1 MIYVFLFLMWLLTSN
16 DVHSWQEVTDILYP
30 NWKTNENLK
39 GFIAPPYGE
48 NDVATCENS
57 SEVQEIDILSL
68 RMPVPVPSEANLREY
83 QPISWIGDAISQDQ
97 PNVLEFM
104 LRHDLIIP
112 SVYKAKDS
120 LLAKE
125 LCTSGRDQYV
135 ALYLLYEP
143 IDFDVKFNMILWALR
158 SKKISII
165 PVSLWFLRYI
175 INRKMSGRC
184 IYPEYMKPDY
194 REPGFRFF

>member
-1 MIYVFLFLMWLLTSN
+1 MIYVFLFLMWLMTSN

-104 LRHDLIIP
+104 LRHDLILP
-112 SVYKAKDS
+112 SVYKS
-120 LLAKE
+120 E
-125 LCTSGRDQYV
+125 GIMYIRT
-135 ALYLLYEP
+135 
-143 IDFDVKFNMILWALR
+143 R
-158 SKKISII
+158 SICCSISI
-165 PVSLWFLRYI
+165 V
-175 INRKMSGRC
+175 
-184 IYPEYMKPDY
+184 
-194 REPGFRFF
+194 